1 MFNKNLF
8 KSFVTFAS
16 VSLALSG
23 LLSVSAQEDNVLK
36 IASHMPPMTDIVEI
50 AADVIEE
57 PYSIELVEVSD
68 NIQYN
73 EAVFNDEAFG
83 SFAQHLPFMEMF
95 NEEREADL
103 VAIQPVYNAV
113 VGFYSPVYESME
125 DIEEGAEVAIPSDP
139 TNEARALFVLEQNDL
154 IELDDEAGLFPTVD
168 DITENPYN
176 FEFTSVDLLN
186 LTGAYEDGVE
196 LVFNYPTY
204 IASIDLK
211 PEDALF
217 LEKDDENTF
226 AIILSV
232 REGNKD
238 SEAAK
243 ALQKAFS
250 SPEVREFVDKLAE
263 EGHLEPAFDSKDNE
277 DDEDD
282 EDDQNEEASDDQ
294 DDSSEEAE

>member
-1 MFNKNLF
+1 MF
-8 KSFVTFAS
+8 KSFVAFVA
-16 VSLALSG
+16 VSLGFNSLM
-23 LLSVSAQEDNVLK
+23 LVSAQEDNVLK
-36 IASHMPPMTDIVEI
+36 IASHLPPMTDIVEI

-73 EAVFNDEAFG
+73 EAVFNDEVFG
-83 SFAQHLPFMEMF
+83 SFAQHRPFMEMF
-95 NEEREADL
+95 NDEREADL

-113 VGFYSPVYESME
+113 VGFYSPVYKTMD

-139 TNEARALFVLEQNDL
+139 ANEARALFILEQHDL
-154 IELDDEAGLFPTVD
+154 ITLDDEVGLLPTVD

-176 FEFTSVDLLN
+176 FKFSHVDLLN

-217 LEKDDENTF
+217 LEKDETDTF
-226 AIILSV
+226 AIVLSV
-232 REGNKD
+232 REGNKE

-250 SPEVREFVDKLAE
+250 SPEVREFVDKLAA
-263 EGHLEPAFDSKDNE
+263 EGHLKPAFDSKKDKEE
-277 DDEDD
+277 DQASS
-282 EDDQNEEASDDQ
+282 DQGVEEE
-294 DDSSEEAE
+294 SSEEASK